1 MWVQTEHFT
10 GNGCYE
16 TFVSSKNFR
25 ITFLQKKL
33 KTNNL
38 EQGQCLKVS
47 WSFLLIKD
55 PGDKKLL
62 CVTVHNIWLLN
73 RVKQTSGSQ
82 VFIPALN
89 SYCSRQ
95 KVKAGFLYWHCNTFL
110 HAVSSLVDL
119 IIQQNYRICR
129 GNSSKIFY
137 VKFEHSTSHH
147 MLLYKD
153 FSKKF
158 NPTKLLNTVSKL
170 TN

>member
-1 MWVQTEHFT
+1 MTHCKTKSRAQVQTSELTSEKILYFWILFDVWVQTEHFT

-16 TFVSSKNFR
+16 TFISSKNFR

-95 KVKAGFLYWHCNTFL
+95 KVKQDSFTGTVIH
-110 HAVSSLVDL
+110 
-119 IIQQNYRICR
+119 
-129 GNSSKIFY
+129 FY
-137 VKFEHSTSHH
+137 
-147 MLLYKD
+147 MQ
-153 FSKKF
+153 
-158 NPTKLLNTVSKL
+158 
-170 TN
+170 